1 MTADRSDL
9 PGSVTFGPVTFG
21 PVTFGVVS
29 YNIRK
34 AIGADRKRNPD
45 RIMRVLAE
53 TGADIAVLQE
63 ADRRL
68 GERHSALPA
77 GLIAEAGWQVV
88 PVSTARGGIGW
99 HGNAILV
106 SPRVEILRGERLI
119 LPMLEPRGAVL
130 ADLAV
135 DGRPV
140 RIVGAHLDLSGLWRP
155 RQLRALVGHI
165 HGQDEERPTLLTG
178 DFNEW
183 RREPS
188 GLLHL
193 ARHFEHVRP
202 GPSFPARWPVAHLD
216 RMFVSA
222 DLAVEEAA
230 VHSSRLAAL
239 ASDHLPVWARLKLP
253 GVRPSDDA

>member
-1 MTADRSDL
+1 MTAD
-9 PGSVTFGPVTFG
+9 PNEPFGI
-21 PVTFGVVS
+21 VS

-34 AIGADRKRNPD
+34 AIGADRRHDPD

-68 GERHSALPA
+68 GERNSALPA
-77 GLIAEAGWQVV
+77 ALVAEAGWQVV

-106 SPRVEILRGERLI
+106 SPRVEIVRAERLK
-119 LPMLEPRGAVL
+119 LPMLEPRGAIL
-130 ADLAV
+130 ADLAIEGQPLRV
-135 DGRPV
+135 
-140 RIVGAHLDLSGLWRP
+140 VGTHLDLSGLWRP
-155 RQLRALVGHI
+155 RQLKALVGHVR
-165 HGQDEERPTLLTG
+165 GQDQDRPTLITG

-193 ARHFEHVRP
+193 VRHFEHIRP

-216 RMFVSA
+216 RMFASA
-222 DLAVEEAA
+222 DLAVEHAA
-230 VHSSRLAAL
+230 VHSSPLAAL
-239 ASDHLPVWARLKLP
+239 ASDHLPVWARLRLP
-253 GVRPSDDA
+253 GLTKPGDA

>member
-1 MTADRSDL
+1 MTADQSEAFK
-9 PGSVTFGPVTFG
+9 VA
-21 PVTFGVVS
+21 S

-34 AIGADRKRNPD
+34 AVGADRRHDPE

-77 GLIAEAGWQVV
+77 GLVEEAGWQVV
-88 PVSTARGGIGW
+88 PVATSRNGIGW

-106 SPRVEILRGERLI
+106 SPRVDIIRGARLD

-130 ADLAV
+130 ADLEI
-135 DGRPV
+135 DGQPLRV
-140 RIVGAHLDLSGLWRP
+140 VGAHLDLSGLWRP
-155 RQLRALVGHI
+155 RQIRALGHHI
-165 HGQDEERPTLLTG
+165 DGQDQALPTLITG

-183 RREPS
+183 RNLPAGFR
-188 GLLHL
+188 HL
-193 ARHFEHVRP
+193 ARNFEHIRP

-216 RMFVSA
+216 RMFASP
-222 DLAVEEAA
+222 DLSVEETA
-230 VHSSRLAAL
+230 VHRSALAAS
-239 ASDHLPVWARLKLP
+239 ASDHLPVWARLRLP
-253 GVRPSDDA
+253 LLRKPGGA

>member
-1 MTADRSDL
+1 MTADPSD
-9 PGSVTFGPVTFG
+9 TFKVA
-21 PVTFGVVS
+21 S

-34 AIGADRKRNPD
+34 AVGADRRRDPE

-77 GLIAEAGWQVV
+77 GLVEEAGWQVV
-88 PVSTARGGIGW
+88 PVATSQSGIGW

-106 SPRVEILRGERLI
+106 SPRVDIIRGARLK

-130 ADLAV
+130 ADLEI
-135 DGRPV
+135 DGQPLRV
-140 RIVGAHLDLSGLWRP
+140 VGAHLDLSGLWRP
-155 RQLRALVGHI
+155 RQIRALGHHI
-165 HGQDEERPTLLTG
+165 DGQDLALPTLITG

-183 RREPS
+183 RNLPA
-188 GLLHL
+188 GFQHL
-193 ARHFEHVRP
+193 ARNFEHIRP

-216 RMFVSA
+216 RMFASPE
-222 DLAVEEAA
+222 LTVESAA
-230 VHSSRLAAL
+230 VHRSALAAS
-239 ASDHLPVWARLKLP
+239 ASDHLPVWAKLRLPVARKP
-253 GVRPSDDA
+253 GGA

>member
-1 MTADRSDL
+1 MTADPSET
-9 PGSVTFGPVTFG
+9 VKVA
-21 PVTFGVVS
+21 S

-34 AIGADRKRNPD
+34 AVGTDRRHNPE

-53 TGADIAVLQE
+53 TDADIAVLQE

-68 GERHSALPA
+68 GERPSALPA
-77 GLIAEAGWQVV
+77 GLVEEAGWQVV
-88 PVSTARGGIGW
+88 PVATSRNGIGW

-106 SPRVEILRGERLI
+106 SPRIDIIRGARLK

-130 ADLAV
+130 ADLAI
-135 DGRPV
+135 GSQPL

-155 RQLRALVGHI
+155 RQIRALGH
-165 HGQDEERPTLLTG
+165 HVEGQDQPLPTLIAG

-183 RREPS
+183 R
-188 GLLHL
+188 GLPAGFQHL
-193 ARHFEHVRP
+193 ARNFEHVRP

-216 RMFVSA
+216 RMFASPE
-222 DLAVEEAA
+222 LTVEDAA
-230 VHSSRLAAL
+230 VHRSALAAS

-253 GVRPSDDA
+253 VMRKPDGA

>member
-1 MTADRSDL
+1 MTADPSET
-9 PGSVTFGPVTFG
+9 VKVA
-21 PVTFGVVS
+21 S

-34 AIGADRKRNPD
+34 AVGTDRRHNPE

-68 GERHSALPA
+68 GERPSAWPA
-77 GLIAEAGWQVV
+77 GLVEEAGWQVV
-88 PVSTARGGIGW
+88 PVATSRNGIGW

-106 SPRVEILRGERLI
+106 SPRIDIIRGARLK

-130 ADLAV
+130 ADLAI
-135 DGRPV
+135 GSQPL

-155 RQLRALVGHI
+155 RQIRALGH
-165 HGQDEERPTLLTG
+165 HVEGQDQPLPTLIAG

-183 RREPS
+183 R
-188 GLLHL
+188 GLPAGFQHL
-193 ARHFEHVRP
+193 ARNFEHVRP

-216 RMFVSA
+216 RMFASPE
-222 DLAVEEAA
+222 LTVEDAA
-230 VHSSRLAAL
+230 VHRSALAAS

-253 GVRPSDDA
+253 VMRKPDGA

>member
-1 MTADRSDL
+1 MTADPSET
-9 PGSVTFGPVTFG
+9 VKVA
-21 PVTFGVVS
+21 S

-34 AIGADRKRNPD
+34 AVGADRRHNPE

-68 GERHSALPA
+68 GERPSALPA
-77 GLIAEAGWQVV
+77 GLVDEAGWQVV
-88 PVSTARGGIGW
+88 PVATSRNGIGW

-106 SPRVEILRGERLI
+106 SPRIDIIRGARLK

-130 ADLAV
+130 ADLAI
-135 DGRPV
+135 GGQPL

-155 RQLRALVGHI
+155 RQIRALGH
-165 HGQDEERPTLLTG
+165 HVEGQDQPLPTLIAG

-183 RREPS
+183 R
-188 GLLHL
+188 GLPAGFQHL
-193 ARHFEHVRP
+193 ARNFEHVRP

-216 RMFVSA
+216 RMFASPE
-222 DLAVEEAA
+222 LTVEDAA
-230 VHSSRLAAL
+230 VHRSALAAS

-253 GVRPSDDA
+253 VMRKPDGA

>member
-1 MTADRSDL
+1 MTAEPPD
-9 PGSVTFGPVTFG
+9 TI
-21 PVTFGVVS
+21 GVVS

-34 AIGADRKRNPD
+34 AIGADRRHNPE
-45 RIMRVLAE
+45 RIMRVLQE

-63 ADRRL
+63 ADKRL

-77 GLIAEAGWQVV
+77 ALVAEAGWQVA
-88 PVSTARGGIGW
+88 PVSMIRTGLGW

-106 SPRVEILRGERLI
+106 SPRVEIVRAERLK
-119 LPMLEPRGAVL
+119 LPMLEPRGAVM
-130 ADLAV
+130 ADLAI
-135 DGRPV
+135 DGRPLRV
-140 RIVGAHLDLSGLWRP
+140 IGAHLDLSGLWRP
-155 RQLRALVGHI
+155 RQLRALAHHVHA
-165 HGQDEERPTLLTG
+165 QEETRPTLITG

-193 ARHFEHVRP
+193 VRHFRHIRP

-216 RMFVSA
+216 RMFVTE
-222 DLAVEEAA
+222 DLEVEEAA

-253 GVRPSDDA
+253 EPRRSEQP

>member
-1 MTADRSDL
+1 MDPAGSDAL
-9 PGSVTFGPVTFG
+9 AI
-21 PVTFGVVS
+21 VS

-34 AIGADRKRNPD
+34 AVGADRKRNPE
-45 RIMRVLAE
+45 RIMDVLAE

-63 ADRRL
+63 ADLRL

-77 GLIAEAGWQVV
+77 ALLAEAGWRPV
-88 PVSTARGGIGW
+88 PVATWPEAIGW

-106 SPRVEILRGERLI
+106 SPRVTILRGERLK

-130 ADLAV
+130 ADLEV
-135 DGRPV
+135 DGRPLRV
-140 RIVGAHLDLSGLWRP
+140 VGTHLDLSGLWRS
-155 RQLRALVGHI
+155 RQLRALVSHI

-183 RREPS
+183 RNEPP
-188 GLLHL
+188 GMVHV
-193 ARHFEHVRP
+193 ARHFEHIRP
-202 GPSFPARWPVAHLD
+202 GPSFPARWPVGHLD

-222 DLAVEEAA
+222 DVAVEEAA

-253 GVRPSDDA
+253 GLRQPESR